1 MIDCL
6 TELIPKHKSLNN
18 NNNNNKVLR
27 NPNTKGEEGGEGE
40 VGRENTSDYIRSNK
54 RIHYIDD

>member
-18 NNNNNKVLR
+18 NNKVLR
-27 NPNTKGEEGGEGE
+27 NPNTKGGGE

>member
-18 NNNNNKVLR
+18 NNNNKVLR
-27 NPNTKGEEGGEGE
+27 NPNTKGEEGGGGE

>member
-1 MIDCL
+1 MTDYL

-18 NNNNNKVLR
+18 NEVIR
-27 NPNTKGEEGGEGE
+27 NLNTKGEEE
-40 VGRENTSDYIRSNK
+40 VGRANTSDYIRSNK

>member
-1 MIDCL
+1 MIDYL

-18 NNNNNKVLR
+18 NEVLR
-27 NPNTKGEEGGEGE
+27 NPNTKGEEEE
-40 VGRENTSDYIRSNK
+40 VVVGRANTSDYIRSNK

>member
-6 TELIPKHKSLNN
+6 IELIPKHKSLNN
-18 NNNNNKVLR
+18 NNKVLR
-27 NPNTKGEEGGEGE
+27 NLNTKGEEGGGGE
-40 VGRENTSDYIRSNK
+40 VGRENTSDYIRSNE

>member
-18 NNNNNKVLR
+18 NNKVLR
-27 NPNTKGEEGGEGE
+27 NPNTKGEGGEGGE
-40 VGRENTSDYIRSNK
+40 VGRENTSDYIRSNE

>member
-18 NNNNNKVLR
+18 NKVLR
-27 NPNTKGEEGGEGE
+27 NPNTKGEGEGGGGE
-40 VGRENTSDYIRSNK
+40 VGRENTSDYIRSNE

>member
-18 NNNNNKVLR
+18 NNNKVLR
-27 NPNTKGEEGGEGE
+27 NPNTKGEEEGGGGE
-40 VGRENTSDYIRSNK
+40 VGRENTSDYIRSNE